1 VSAAVAVAADV
12 AGKFA
17 ASAWGKKLASR
28 QTKAAQN
35 DFERYQAAVAKAKRN
50 RAVRKAY
57 NQLAK
62 SA

>member
-1 VSAAVAVAADV
+1 V

-17 ASAWGKKLASR
+17 ASAWGKKLAAR
-28 QTKAAQN
+28 QAKANQS
-35 DFERYQAAVAKAKRN
+35 DFERYQAAVAKAKRS

>member
-1 VSAAVAVAADV
+1 V

-17 ASAWGKKLASR
+17 ASAWGKKLAAR

-35 DFERYQAAVAKAKRN
+35 DFERYQAAVAKAKRS